1 MPMLSFP
8 VKTSAAWLR
17 ASAVVAVALL
27 AGCAAK
33 NPLIEP
39 PAANSEAAQ
48 SASAAAANAGLQR
61 TERTGIRRVLGIVSP
76 YRVDIAQGN
85 FISEENLR
93 QLKEGMT
100 TDQVRFAL
108 GTPLVADIFHAER
121 WDYIFRLLKSNDD
134 VLTSRVTV
142 FFKDGKVS
150 RFEGGNLPDEAD
162 YLALIAGSAAKKPS
176 NLKLSPTPA
185 LAPSEARPTQ

>member
-1 MPMLSFP
+1 MLSFP
-8 VKTSAAWLR
+8 VKSSAAWLR
-17 ASAVVAVALL
+17 ASAVVTVALL

-33 NPLIEP
+33 NPLIDT
-39 PAANSEAAQ
+39 PAANAEAAQ

-61 TERTGIRRVLGIVSP
+61 TERTGIRRIIGIISP

-121 WDYIFRLLKSNDD
+121 WDYIFRLLKSNDE

-162 YLALIAGSAAKKPS
+162 YLALIAGSAAKKPK
-176 NLKLSPTPA
+176 NLTLSPTPA
-185 LAPSEARPTQ
+185 VAPSSARQPQ